1 MLHQRAF
8 LMNTEPSLFAPGTAQ
23 KLWSSPHAGALSPD
37 TLSSPVT
44 TEGLAVLH
52 FEVDAS
58 QQDCIHAVL
67 VRKDVPLT
75 ESSCH
80 HKAPRSPCTL
90 NHRFKRFSRSP
101 GIRANPFHPVDH
113 EELQVGML
121 LSLGL
126 RSSAVWQ

>member
-1 MLHQRAF
+1 MR
-8 LMNTEPSLFAPGTAQ
+8 TEPPSFAPGTAQ

-37 TLSSPVT
+37 ALASPET

-67 VRKDVPLT
+67 VCKDVPLT
-75 ESSCH
+75 EPSCH
-80 HKAPRSPCTL
+80 HKAPRGPCTL
-90 NHRFKRFSRSP
+90 NHHFKRFSRSLS
-101 GIRANPFHPVDH
+101 IRANPFHPVDD
-113 EELQVGML
+113 EELQVSML